1 MKRPTPIRTQQAA
14 QTMGEN
20 LRTWR
25 KLRGITAQEMADKAA
40 VSADTISRLEN
51 GDPSIALHTFLNVC
65 NALGIT
71 ERIEEATDPYE
82 TDYGRARADQALPQ
96 RVRR

>member
-1 MKRPTPIRTQQAA
+1 MKRPIPMRTHRAA
-14 QTMGEN
+14 QAIGEN

-25 KLRGITAQEMADKAA
+25 KLRGFTAQEVAAKAA
-40 VSADTISRLEN
+40 VSAGTISRLEN

-71 ERIEEATDPYE
+71 ERVEEATDPYE
-82 TDYGRARADQALPQ
+82 TDYGRARADQELSQ